1 LFPPRSSTASDQD
14 TKILSNKKITTGCS
28 DSSFNK
34 NIAKTLRHAQCADL
48 ESAEMGQKNLEGGG
62 CKILDSEN
70 PSSNV
75 RGCFQLL
82 LPVQI
87 TILPCSFHCPRLPA
101 ASRRHLHISPQVPIS
116 RTHLIPCPDVK
127 LPSNPATESSWVP
140 RHDASCSSLKPLAHP
155 DLQRLQMD
163 PEGERDGEVFFDDSN
178 GATTN
183 LGLDFFNQPP
193 SFTTLASH
201 SGVRGGFPR
210 HGAGG
215 VEGLD
220 LNSQAGDNTDNMSYL
235 DLLRSSSHGLAGEA
249 TAGESDQV
257 RASVA
262 ELGHAVLTSRTPI
275 GVG

>member
-1 LFPPRSSTASDQD
+1 M
-14 TKILSNKKITTGCS
+14 C
-28 DSSFNK
+28 
-34 NIAKTLRHAQCADL
+34 
-48 ESAEMGQKNLEGGG
+48 ESRIRGDGAKNLEGGG

-70 PSSNV
+70 PSSHV

>member
-1 LFPPRSSTASDQD
+1 
-14 TKILSNKKITTGCS
+14 
-28 DSSFNK
+28 
-34 NIAKTLRHAQCADL
+34 
-48 ESAEMGQKNLEGGG
+48 
-62 CKILDSEN
+62 
-70 PSSNV
+70 
-75 RGCFQLL
+75 
-82 LPVQI
+82 
-87 TILPCSFHCPRLPA
+87 
-101 ASRRHLHISPQVPIS
+101 
-116 RTHLIPCPDVK
+116 
-127 LPSNPATESSWVP
+127 
-140 RHDASCSSLKPLAHP
+140 
-155 DLQRLQMD
+155 MD